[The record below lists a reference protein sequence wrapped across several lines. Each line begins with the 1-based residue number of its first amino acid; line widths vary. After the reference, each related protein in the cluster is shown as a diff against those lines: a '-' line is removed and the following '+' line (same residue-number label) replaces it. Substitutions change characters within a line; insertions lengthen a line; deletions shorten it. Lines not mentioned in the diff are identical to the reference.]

1 MSEDLDKFN
10 NKIWD
15 IIDSYFN
22 SVDKSLTIHQ
32 LDSFNMFL
40 SDKLPKTI
48 KQFTPLKNQWFL
60 NSDNLTIKNTD
71 SKSDIDDDLILTSKF
86 YIGAS
91 YDNNNIINDVK
102 NIYIGKPIINQEYT
116 KKRLSL
122 FLKKELTN

>member
-1 MSEDLDKFN
+1 MNEPLATKNFN
-10 NKIWD
+10 EKVWN

-60 NSDNLTIKNTD
+60 DCVMKT
-71 SKSDIDDDLILTSKF
+71 
-86 YIGAS
+86 
-91 YDNNNIINDVK
+91 
-102 NIYIGKPIINQEYT
+102 
-116 KKRLSL
+116 
-122 FLKKELTN
+122 